1 MRDGREGGC
10 LAKETM
16 KLNFTF
22 CIFRSAFCIVLLLT
36 GCARF
41 KPAMKG
47 EQEEQ
52 PKGIE
57 IHTQYAVSSDQKLG
71 YNTFEV
77 YIANHTD
84 NTITFTGAELNGKPL
99 PVVPS
104 DKLRKLLTV
113 KLGEGDEITLTE
125 PGFPEDSPVTWWQYY
140 PCNEVKPGKT
150 IEFQVNFKAIPTGRQ
165 ELRLTRQGDEPIG
178 VTVPRFRQPEKRL
191 TAITYSLDGKRM
203 FVQYASGKIGIK
215 KLQVNGKTISELKTI
230 KSLGGDTPDLVAF
243 DAPFK
248 LHNGNVLHVSSE
260 FQDNSRCDALVRVLL
275 GIALDGG
282 FKEGSNEKAIRKE
295 YGLDEYS
302 VVEMLPFDVTCG
314 DTKAGKNGMSAPT
327 VTETR
332 TELYRQKQ
340 DRLAGLG
347 YCTAMYPGLFNIYGQ
362 IADTVFAKPYRLNW
376 GHIPSRFIEEEEEC
390 IAKTQKTSEPK
401 PFLWIP
407 ERFRKGRRLE
417 AGEFQ
422 MLSWMALA
430 NGSKGIRYHFWKNDS
445 NNPFADCHEL
455 GEEIKRLNMDIRL
468 KAEELSPL
476 VLVRAWVDEKQK
488 AKIYENWSGDKG
500 IMMVVRNLD
509 YVTDKNENQSGQAPR
524 FHIKSRENV
533 KVEFSLPT
541 GMRLSTPK
549 DLLSGD
555 LVKSSAADGK
565 MTFILRRLD
574 TVSVVWFQAER

>member
-1 MRDGREGGC
+1 
-10 LAKETM
+10 M
-16 KLNFTF
+16 KLLNSAPLLFRLGTLVFCSFVTF
-22 CIFRSAFCIVLLLT
+22 FFA
-36 GCARF
+36 GCALLRPGIKSEIPTEA
-41 KPAMKG
+41 KP
-47 EQEEQ
+47 
-52 PKGIE
+52 GIE
-57 IHTQYAVSSDQKLG
+57 IHTQYAVSSDPKLG

-113 KLGEGDEITLTE
+113 KLGEGDEIQLTE
-125 PGFPEDSPVTWWQYY
+125 PGFPDDSPVTWWQYY
-140 PCNEVKPGKT
+140 PCNEVKPGET

-178 VTVPRFRQPEKRL
+178 VTVPRFHQPEKRL

-215 KLQVNGKTISELKTI
+215 KLQVNGKTISELKTL
-230 KSLGGDTPDLVAF
+230 KSLGGDSPDLAAF

-248 LHNGNVLHVSSE
+248 LNNGDALHVKAE
-260 FQDNSRCDALVRVLL
+260 FEDKSQRDTMVRVLK

-282 FKEGSNEKAIRKE
+282 FSGENNEQAIRKE

-362 IADTVFAKPYRLNW
+362 ISDAVFTKPYRLHW
-376 GHIPSRFIEEEEEC
+376 GMNPTRFIEEEETC
-390 IAKTQKTSEPK
+390 IEQAWETSRPK

-407 ERFRKGRRLE
+407 ERFKKDRYMEAAELEVLAWMVFAKG
-417 AGEFQ
+417 G
-422 MLSWMALA
+422 
-430 NGSKGIRYHFWKNDS
+430 KGIRYHYWRNS
-445 NNPFADCHEL
+445 WATPFDECPGL
-455 GEEIKRLNMDIRL
+455 GAEVKTLNTQIK
-468 KAEELSPL
+468 KVAEKLSPL
-476 VLVRAWVDEKQK
+476 VLVKEWVDDKNRI
-488 AKIYENWSGDKG
+488 KIYESWCGDQG
-500 IMMVVRNLD
+500 MLILVRNLD
-509 YVTDKNENQSGQAPR
+509 YRTDKQSNNGGQSLR
-524 FHIKSRENV
+524 FQVKDKNNIGLEIAIPSSFKQGAAQELLTGRKVNTTLLDGKIKLTLPEIKSFSVIWIEN
-533 KVEFSLPT
+533 K
-541 GMRLSTPK
+541 
-549 DLLSGD
+549 
-555 LVKSSAADGK
+555 
-565 MTFILRRLD
+565 
-574 TVSVVWFQAER
+574 